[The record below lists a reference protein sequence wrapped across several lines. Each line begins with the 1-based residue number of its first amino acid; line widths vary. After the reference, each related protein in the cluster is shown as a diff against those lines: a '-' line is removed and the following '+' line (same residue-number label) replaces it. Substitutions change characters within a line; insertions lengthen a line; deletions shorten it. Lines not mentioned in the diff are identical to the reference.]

1 MGADA
6 DAKIRWSL
14 LDVLLQKLW
23 SFSGDGMF
31 GVNPASDGSEGL
43 ANDFEG
49 VPSCIVE
56 RGFGVFLALKEVVSK
71 GVNGGTTAASGVG
84 V

>member
-1 MGADA
+1 MDA
-6 DAKIRWSL
+6 DAKTRWSL

-31 GVNPASDGSEGL
+31 GVDPASDGGEGL
-43 ANDFEG
+43 ANDLEG
-49 VPSCIVE
+49 VSDCIVE
-56 RGFGVFLALKEVVSK
+56 WGFGVLLALKKVVSK
-71 GVNGGTTAASGVG
+71 GVNGGTTATSGVG